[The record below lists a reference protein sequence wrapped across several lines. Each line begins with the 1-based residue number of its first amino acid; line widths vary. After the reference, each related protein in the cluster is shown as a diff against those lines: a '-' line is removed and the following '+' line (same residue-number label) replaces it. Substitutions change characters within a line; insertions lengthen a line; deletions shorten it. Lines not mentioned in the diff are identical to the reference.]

1 MASSKSYGAVMGALI
16 GDSIGSSLLA
26 LPLDALDLLEG
37 VQPSGIV
44 VDVPLGAVTA
54 VHVLL
59 DAVAVFGV
67 EREEVE
73 VQAVET
79 LLAAL
84 EV

>member
-1 MASSKSYGAVMGALI
+1 M
-16 GDSIGSSLLA
+16 
-26 LPLDALDLLEG
+26 
-37 VQPSGIV
+37 
-44 VDVPLGAVTA
+44 PLGAVTA

-59 DAVAVFGV
+59 NAVAVFGV